1 MKSRNIG
8 ISGCAR
14 SGKNLFADI
23 SENILNKKY
32 GLTTKTFSLAYYLK
46 RDCEEFVKNNL
57 GLSVWSEITEEKEV
71 FRPMLIWY
79 GHVKRKMTDGRYWI
93 EMINDDIKKSS
104 ADVNLITDIRYSVY
118 DRDELHWIKN
128 ELVGKVIHITKYRLF
143 GSIRKDT
150 EPTDPH
156 EILNNPIMKMSSD
169 VAIEW
174 EHSDIIGVPPTENEE
189 LNKIVDNVLVKI
201 LNE

>member
-1 MKSRNIG
+1 MSGLCIG

-23 SENILNKKY
+23 TVNLLTEKY
-32 GLTTKTFSLAYYLK
+32 KLSSKTFSLAHYLK
-46 RDCEEFVKNNL
+46 KDCEEFIKNKL
-57 GLSVWSEITEEKEV
+57 GISVWSEITEEKDV

-79 GHVKRKMTDGRYWI
+79 GHVMRKMSAGRYWI
-93 EMINDDIKKSS
+93 EMIDDDIKS
-104 ADVNLITDIRYSVY
+104 ANVDVKIITDIRYSVY

-128 ELVGKVIHITKYRLF
+128 ELAGKVIHITKYSLF
-143 GSIRKDT
+143 GESRRYI

-156 EILNNPIMKMSSD
+156 EILNNPILRQSSD
-169 VAIEW
+169 ISIEW
-174 EHSDIIGVPPTENEE
+174 EDSGISNTPAVKNKK
-189 LNKIVDNVLVKI
+189 LNQIVDGVLTQI